1 MTQAGKIVLFR
12 FPQTDLS
19 QGKLRPALVL
29 GKLPGK
35 FDDWLVC
42 MISTQ
47 THQQRAGFDE
57 FIQVDDTDFK
67 SSGLKE
73 ASVIRVGRL
82 AVVDVSVFVGS
93 IGNISADRLVRI
105 KSRLANWLL
114 QS

>member
-19 QGKLRPALVL
+19 QGKLRPALLL

-35 FDDWLVC
+35 FDDWLEC

-47 THQQRAGFDE
+47 ANQQSIGLDE
-57 FIQVDDTDFK
+57 FVQTSDADFK

-73 ASVIRVGRL
+73 TSLIRVGRL
-82 AVVDVSVFVGS
+82 AVVDASIFVGS
-93 IGNISADRLVRI
+93 IGNISAGRLVRI